1 MTADDLDKKVADIVS
16 ADPWSRDILATVRG
30 LDLPDWAIGAG
41 FVRARVW
48 DVLTGR
54 ERSAL
59 GDVDVLYFDAAETDP
74 ARDDARQLKLAELRP
89 DVPWSVT
96 NQARMNIRNDDPP
109 YRDTEDALRFWLETP
124 TAVAV
129 RLEAD
134 GTITVLAPL
143 GLDDLFDLVVRPT
156 PETRKRTD
164 KMSAY
169 RHRLATK
176 AWSRNWPGLRVEEP

>member
-1 MTADDLDKKVADIVS
+1 VSDDDRVRRVVDIVS
-16 ADPWSRDILATVRG
+16 ADPWSLEILAAVRALG
-30 LDLPDWAIGAG
+30 LPDWAIGAG

-48 DVLTGR
+48 DELTGQAR
-54 ERSAL
+54 TPL
-59 GDVDVLYFDAAETDP
+59 GDVDVLYFDPAETDP
-74 ARDDARQLKLAELRP
+74 AADAALERKLTDIRP

-96 NQARMNIRNDDPP
+96 NQARMHARNADDP
-109 YRDTEDALRFWLETP
+109 YRDTADALRFWLETP

-129 RLEAD
+129 RLEAN

-156 PETRKRTD
+156 PETGKRPD
-164 KMSAY
+164 KMAAC

-176 AWSRNWPGLRVEEP
+176 TWPQTWPGLRVAEP